1 MSADLR
7 ILVVSPVPSHPANQ
21 GNAARILAFGREL
34 QLRGAVLDY
43 LYYGMEGLTNDQR
56 TAMSAFWHRFFFLAS
71 SPNKR
76 PSYASRWGI
85 DDWCPEELCN
95 TVKDLVRTHRYDAV
109 VVNYVW
115 MSRVLVD
122 LDIPC
127 KVIDTHDLFS
137 DRHKILEQNDLD
149 PRWFFTSADEERKG
163 FERAD
168 IVIGIQENESARI
181 RAMQGSQ
188 VVTIGHVIAP
198 HFLLGHHK
206 EESFFL
212 FGYLG
217 SANPWNV
224 RSVRE
229 LDAALAA
236 ETEDP
241 LSWALAGTICRRDLH
256 LKSGPYKMG
265 LVDTLADFYRNVD
278 CVINPMIGGTG
289 LKIKTVEALSF
300 GSPVIGTLDAFEGL
314 PARHALHALATVEDM
329 VEAMKDY
336 RSIPALRTD
345 LLRASRELYFHYM
358 ADVSRQYDHL
368 AAMLKNVG
376 PASRRSTARA
386 AETVSLEPVREGRAP
401 ERLPAEWGRVADQ
414 NALKT
419 RNRRVRSDPA

>member
-1 MSADLR
+1 MSPDLR

-21 GNAARILAFGREL
+21 GNSARIQAFGREL
-34 QLRGAVLDY
+34 QLRGALLDY

-76 PSYASRWGI
+76 PSHASRWGI
-85 DDWCPEELCN
+85 DDWCPDELCAF
-95 TVKDLVRTHRYDAV
+95 VKDLVRTHRYDAV
-109 VVNYVW
+109 IVNYVW
-115 MSRVLVD
+115 MSRVLVG

-149 PRWFFTSADEERKG
+149 PRWFFTSVEEERKG

-181 RAMQGSQ
+181 RAMQGTE
-188 VVTIGHVIAP
+188 VVTAGHVIAP
-198 HFLLGHHK
+198 NFLLGPRK
-206 EESFFL
+206 ADAFFL

-236 ETEDP
+236 DAGEP
-241 LSWALAGTICRRDLH
+241 LGWVLAGTICRRDQH
-256 LKSGPYKMG
+256 LKSSPYRMG

-300 GSPVIGTLDAFEGL
+300 GNPVIGTRDAFEGM
-314 PARHALHALATVEDM
+314 PTNNALHALATVEDM

-336 RSIPALRTD
+336 RSLPSLRAE
-345 LLRASRELYFHYM
+345 LLRASRELYFRYM
-358 ADVSRQYDHL
+358 ADVSRQYDQL
-368 AAMLKNVG
+368 TAILKSAG
-376 PASRRSTARA
+376 PAFRRPGTPAAAAGARLAEQKRPADSTPADRDR
-386 AETVSLEPVREGRAP
+386 PV
-401 ERLPAEWGRVADQ
+401 ER

>member
-1 MSADLR
+1 MSAGLR

-43 LYYGMEGLTNDQR
+43 LYYGMEGLTDDQR
-56 TAMSAFWHRFFFLAS
+56 TAMSAFWHRFFFMAS
-71 SPNKR
+71 SPHKR
-76 PSYASRWGI
+76 PRHASHWGI
-85 DDWCPEELCN
+85 DDWCPDALSD
-95 TVKDLVRTHRYDAV
+95 TVKDLVRTHRYDAI

-127 KVIDTHDLFS
+127 KVIDTHDLFH
-137 DRHKILEQNDLD
+137 DRHKVLEQNDLD
-149 PRWFFTSADEERKG
+149 PRWFFTSVDEERKG

-181 RAMQGSQ
+181 RSMHRGE
-188 VVTIGHVIAP
+188 VVTIGHVMAP
-198 HFLLGHHK
+198 HFLLGHRK
-206 EESFFL
+206 AEPFFL

-229 LDAALAA
+229 LDAALAV
-236 ETEDP
+236 ETADP
-241 LSWALAGTICRRDLH
+241 VSWAFAGTICRRDLH
-256 LKSGPYKMG
+256 LRSGPYKMG

-300 GSPVIGTLDAFEGL
+300 GSPVIGTIDAFEGL
-314 PARHALHALATVEDM
+314 PASHDLHALATVEDM
-329 VEAMKDY
+329 VEAMRDY
-336 RSIPALRTD
+336 RSIPPLRAE

-358 ADVSRQYDHL
+358 ADVARQYNHL
-368 AAMLKNVG
+368 AALLKNIG
-376 PASRRSTARA
+376 PASGLHDARGGDSFRGAGAKRSYSGGRSGKVEFLVNRGIRG
-386 AETVSLEPVREGRAP
+386 ET
-401 ERLPAEWGRVADQ
+401 
-414 NALKT
+414 
-419 RNRRVRSDPA
+419 

>member
-1 MSADLR
+1 MSGDLR
-7 ILVVSPVPSHPANQ
+7 ILVVSPVPSHPPNQ

-56 TAMSAFWHRFFFLAS
+56 AAMSAFWHRFFFQAS
-71 SPNKR
+71 SPKKR
-76 PSYASRWGI
+76 PARASRWGI
-85 DDWCPEELCN
+85 DDWCPEELRN
-95 TVKDLVRTHRYDAV
+95 YVRELVRTNRYHAII
-109 VVNYVW
+109 VNYVW
-115 MSRVLVD
+115 MSGVLVD

-137 DRHKILEQNDLD
+137 DRHKILERNDLD
-149 PRWFFTSADEERKG
+149 PRWFFTSVDEERRG

-168 IVIGIQENESARI
+168 IVVGIQENESARI
-181 RAMQGSQ
+181 RAMQDAE
-188 VVTIGHVIAP
+188 VITIGHVIAP
-198 HFLLGHHK
+198 HFLLGHRRA
-206 EESFFL
+206 EAFFL

-229 LDAALAA
+229 LDAALAG
-236 ETEDP
+236 EVEEP

-256 LKSGPYKMG
+256 LQSGPYRMG

-300 GSPVIGTLDAFEGL
+300 GNPVIGTHDAFEGL
-314 PARHALHALATVEDM
+314 PTTHALHELATMEDM

-336 RSIPALRTD
+336 RSIPALQAE

-358 ADVSRQYDHL
+358 ADVSRQYDRL
-368 AAMLKNVG
+368 AAMLKDAGTVS
-376 PASRRSTARA
+376 SRRLALA
-386 AETVSLEPVREGRAP
+386 AETASGDPVPEDDVPAPFPVKRDHPARKRSLNTG
-401 ERLPAEWGRVADQ
+401 
-414 NALKT
+414 
-419 RNRRVRSDPA
+419 NRRVQSDPA

>member
-7 ILVVSPVPSHPANQ
+7 ILVVSPVPSHPPNQ

-34 QLRGAVLDY
+34 QLRGAALDY

-76 PSYASRWGI
+76 PSHASRWGI

-95 TVKDLVRTHRYDAV
+95 TVKELARTHRYDAI

-137 DRHKILEQNDLD
+137 DRHKMLEENDLD
-149 PRWFFTSADEERKG
+149 PRWFFTSVDEERKG
-163 FERAD
+163 FARAD
-168 IVIGIQENESARI
+168 VVIGIQDNEAARI
-181 RAMQGSQ
+181 RSMQEAGQGEGHAVGQRAQ
-188 VVTIGHVIAP
+188 VVTVGHIIAP
-198 HFLLGHHK
+198 HFLLGYRK
-206 EESFFL
+206 AEAFFQ

-224 RSVRE
+224 RSVRA
-229 LDAALAA
+229 LDAALMA
-236 ETEDP
+236 ETREP
-241 LSWALAGTICRRDLH
+241 LGWALAGTICRRELH

-300 GSPVIGTLDAFEGL
+300 GNPVIGTLDAFEGM
-314 PARHALHALATVEDM
+314 PANHALHALATVDDM
-329 VEAMKDY
+329 LEAMKDY
-336 RSIPALRTD
+336 RSIPALRAEV
-345 LLRASRELYFHYM
+345 LRASRELYFHYM
-358 ADVSRQYDHL
+358 ADVSQQYDAL
-368 AAMLKNVG
+368 AALLRKG
-376 PASRRSTARA
+376 DAGA
-386 AETVSLEPVREGRAP
+386 AADRLAAGRHALGQIAP
-401 ERLPAEWGRVADQ
+401 EAQPVVRA
-414 NALKT
+414 
-419 RNRRVRSDPA
+419 RNRMVRSDPA